1 MPKLN
6 VDKEKENKRKP
17 TNTFQPSKLRWNGST
32 YVIFIQ
38 VQNIFRAI
46 QKRKRKKGCEW
57 LFVHVLD
64 SSMEDHPPGLEKT
77 LWILKDRYLH
87 RSDICPISLGMLPDR
102 RFM

>member
-1 MPKLN
+1 MEWFHLCYFHPGTKHLYSH
-6 VDKEKENKRKP
+6 
-17 TNTFQPSKLRWNGST
+17 SK
-32 YVIFIQ
+32 
-38 VQNIFRAI
+38 
-46 QKRKRKKGCEW
+46 KKMKKGCER
-57 LFVHVLD
+57 LFVHALD